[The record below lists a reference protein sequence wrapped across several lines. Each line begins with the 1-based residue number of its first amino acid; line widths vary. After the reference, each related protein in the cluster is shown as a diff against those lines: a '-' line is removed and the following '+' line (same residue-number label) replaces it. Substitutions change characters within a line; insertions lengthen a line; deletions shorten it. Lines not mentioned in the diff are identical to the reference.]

1 MKTNP
6 GLQTEPANTKRN
18 VFQKRLFIS
27 GGALVLLI
35 VAVLIVL
42 PRLNF
47 KPAVASRNV
56 QANPA
61 PMDAAPA
68 LGPKTAPVTI
78 IEYGDFGCPSCWL
91 WYATGVLD
99 QLHAKYGDQI
109 RFVWRDYPV
118 ITLLSPDAAEAGQC
132 ANEQGKFWEFHDA
145 VYEHQGAIEASDLQ
159 SYAAAIGLNM
169 SQFND
174 CVSSHRYRD
183 RVNAEQT
190 EAFTHGYHGAPFF
203 LVNNQLILGAQ
214 PLSVFASFIDPLLL
228 PRNSVCAFLEKIPLQ
243 QLPFLNKKPKG

>member
-1 MKTNP
+1 MKKNP
-6 GLQTEPANTKRN
+6 GLQTEPANAKLN
-18 VFQKRLFIS
+18 VLQKRLLIS
-27 GGALVLLI
+27 GGALVVLI

-47 KPAVASRNV
+47 KLAVALRNV
-56 QANPA
+56 QASISTNPA

-68 LGPKTAPVTI
+68 LGPKTAPITI
-78 IEYGDFGCPSCWL
+78 IEYGDFGCPSCWV
-91 WYATGVLD
+91 WYEKGILD
-99 QLHAKYGDQI
+99 QLRAKYGDQI

-118 ITLLSPDAAEAGQC
+118 VTLLSSDAAEAGQC
-132 ANEQGKFWEFHDA
+132 ANEQGTFWEFHNA
-145 VYEHQGAIEASDLQ
+145 VYEHLEVIGASDLQ
-159 SYAAAIGLNM
+159 SYAAEIGLNM

-203 LVNNQLILGAQ
+203 LVNNQLLLGAP
-214 PLSVFASFIDPLLL
+214 PLSVFASIIDPLLL
-228 PRNSVCAFLEKIPLQ
+228 PRNSACASLGKIAFLR
-243 QLPFLNKKPKG
+243 LPFCP

>member
-1 MKTNP
+1 LEQDKEKNTVKTNP
-6 GLQTEPANTKRN
+6 GLQTEPANAKRN
-18 VFQKRLFIS
+18 VLQKRLFIS
-27 GGALVLLI
+27 GVALVLLI

-47 KPAVASRNV
+47 KPVVSRNV

-99 QLHAKYGDQI
+99 QLRAKYGDQI
-109 RFVWRDYPV
+109 RFVWRDYAV
-118 ITLLSPDAAEAGQC
+118 VTLLSPDAAEAGQC

-145 VYEHQGAIEASDLQ
+145 VYEHQAVIGASDLQ
-159 SYAAAIGLNM
+159 AYAAEIGLNM
-169 SQFND
+169 LQFD
-174 CVSSHRYRD
+174 QCASSHRYRD
-183 RVNAEQT
+183 RVIAEQT
-190 EAFTHGYHGAPFF
+190 EAFTYGYNGAPFF
-203 LVNNQLILGAQ
+203 FVNNKVIIVGAQ
-214 PLSVFASFIDPLLL
+214 PLSVFASVIDPML
-228 PRNSVCAFLEKIPLQ
+228 AA
-243 QLPFLNKKPKG
+243 KK

>member
-1 MKTNP
+1 MKKNP
-6 GLQTEPANTKRN
+6 GLQTEPANAKLN
-18 VFQKRLFIS
+18 VLQKRLLIS
-27 GGALVLLI
+27 GGALVVLI

-47 KPAVASRNV
+47 KLAVALRNV
-56 QANPA
+56 QASISTNPA

-68 LGPKTAPVTI
+68 LGPKTAPITI

-145 VYEHQGAIEASDLQ
+145 VYEHQGVIGAINLQ
-159 SYAAAIGLNM
+159 SYAAEIGLNM
-169 SQFND
+169 LQFD
-174 CVSSHRYRD
+174 QCASSHRYRD

-190 EAFTHGYHGAPFF
+190 EAFTYGYFGAPFF
-203 LVNNQLILGAQ
+203 FVNNKVIIIGAQ
-214 PLSVFASFIDPLLL
+214 PLSVFVSLIDPML
-228 PRNSVCAFLEKIPLQ
+228 AA
-243 QLPFLNKKPKG
+243 KK